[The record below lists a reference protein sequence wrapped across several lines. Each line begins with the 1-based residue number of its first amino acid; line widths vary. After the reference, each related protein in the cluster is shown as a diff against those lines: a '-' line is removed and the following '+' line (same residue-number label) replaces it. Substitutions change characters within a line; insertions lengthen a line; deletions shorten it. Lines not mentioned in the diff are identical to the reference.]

1 MPAVSK
7 KQAALFFAAAG
18 SAKVAKKTGLSQ
30 KAAKKLVAE
39 QKGVPTGKLPVR
51 VKKKGSRQAG

>member
-7 KQAALFFAAAG
+7 KQAALFFAVAR
-18 SAKVAKKTGLSQ
+18 SSKVAKKTGMSQ
-30 KAAKKLVAE
+30 AAAKKLVEE

-51 VKKKGSRQAG
+51 VKKKK